1 MSVRSAGPPQA
12 STAPITGR
20 APQEATS
27 ARGGLKILHVLDHS
41 IPLHSGYTFRTLSIL
56 REQRRLGW
64 DTLHLTTP
72 KQGPTASSQD
82 DVDGMTFYR
91 TPNAEGAGLLTQM
104 RLTAN
109 RIGDIIRNHRPD
121 LIHAHSPV
129 LNALPSLWAGR
140 RHRLPV
146 VYEMRASWEDAA
158 VDHGTTVEG
167 SARYRLSR
175 ALESFALRQADQIT
189 TICEGLRGDIAMRG
203 ISKERITVIPNA
215 VDAAMFR
222 FGVDADPGLRRSLG
236 LDGATVIGF
245 AGSFYGYEG
254 LDLLLEAARRM
265 LPRHPNLRVLLVGGG
280 PQEHNLKAQAAAIGL
295 QDRVIFTGRVAHAD
309 VQRYYGLIDVLAYPR
324 LPIRLTELVTP
335 LKPLE
340 AMAQGRMFVASD
352 VGGHRE
358 LVRHGETGF
367 LFRAGDAAA
376 LETAIDDLLARREIW
391 PQIRLQARRFVES
404 ERTWAASVARYR
416 EVYQRALG
424 RYDHAQPIRI

>member
-12 STAPITGR
+12 STAPMAGS
-20 APQEATS
+20 ASQEVKS
-27 ARGGLKILHVLDHS
+27 AGAGLKILHVLDHS

-72 KQGPTASSQD
+72 KQGPTASLQD

-91 TPNAEGAGLLTQM
+91 TPTAEGAGLLTQM
-104 RLTAN
+104 RLTAS

-121 LIHAHSPV
+121 VIHAHSPV

-203 ISKERITVIPNA
+203 
-215 VDAAMFR
+215 
-222 FGVDADPGLRRSLG
+222 
-236 LDGATVIGF
+236 
-245 AGSFYGYEG
+245 
-254 LDLLLEAARRM
+254 
-265 LPRHPNLRVLLVGGG
+265 
-280 PQEHNLKAQAAAIGL
+280 
-295 QDRVIFTGRVAHAD
+295 
-309 VQRYYGLIDVLAYPR
+309 
-324 LPIRLTELVTP
+324 
-335 LKPLE
+335 
-340 AMAQGRMFVASD
+340 
-352 VGGHRE
+352 
-358 LVRHGETGF
+358 
-367 LFRAGDAAA
+367 
-376 LETAIDDLLARREIW
+376 
-391 PQIRLQARRFVES
+391 
-404 ERTWAASVARYR
+404 
-416 EVYQRALG
+416 
-424 RYDHAQPIRI
+424 

>member
-1 MSVRSAGPPQA
+1 MTLR
-12 STAPITGR
+12 
-20 APQEATS
+20 
-27 ARGGLKILHVLDHS
+27 ILHVLDHS
-41 IPLHSGYTFRTLSIL
+41 IPLHSGYTFRTLSVL
-56 REQRRLGW
+56 REQRKLGW
-64 DTLHLTTP
+64 ETFHLTTP
-72 KQGPTASSQD
+72 KHGPNASLQD

-91 TPNAEGAGLLTQM
+91 TPSAEGASLLTQM
-104 RLTAN
+104 RLTAT
-109 RIGDIIRNHRPD
+109 RLADIIRITKPD
-121 LIHAHSPV
+121 VIHAHSPV

-167 SARYRLSR
+167 SLRYRLSR
-175 ALESFALRQADQIT
+175 ALETFALRQADQIT
-189 TICEGLRGDIAMRG
+189 TICEGLRNDIVARG
-203 ISKERITVIPNA
+203 IANERITVIPNA

-222 FGVDADPGLRRSLG
+222 FGVEADPNLRRSLG

-280 PQEHNLKAQAAAIGL
+280 PQESNLKEQAAAAGL
-295 QDRVIFTGRVAHAD
+295 DGRVIFTGRVAHAD

-367 LFRAGDAAA
+367 LFPAGDAGA
-376 LETAIDDLLARREIW
+376 LEKAMDEVLAQRQMW

-404 ERTWAASVARYR
+404 ERTWAASVARYSD
-416 EVYQRALG
+416 VYQRALS
-424 RYDHAQPIRI
+424 RYDDTQLIRT

>member
-1 MSVRSAGPPQA
+1 MSLR
-12 STAPITGR
+12 
-20 APQEATS
+20 
-27 ARGGLKILHVLDHS
+27 ILHVLDHS
-41 IPLHSGYTFRTLSIL
+41 VPLHSGYTFRTLSIL
-56 REQRRLGW
+56 REQRKLGW
-64 DTLHLTTP
+64 ETFHLTTP
-72 KQGPTASSQD
+72 KQGPSASLQE
-82 DVDGMTFYR
+82 DVEGMTFYR
-91 TPNAEGAGLLTQM
+91 TPSTEAAGLLTQM

-109 RIGDIIRNHRPD
+109 RLGEVIRITKPD
-121 LIHAHSPV
+121 VIHAHSPV
-129 LNALPSLWAGR
+129 LNVLPSLWVGR
-140 RHRLPV
+140 RRRLPV

-167 SARYRLSR
+167 SVRYRLSR

-203 ISKERITVIPNA
+203 IPNERITVIPNA
-215 VDAAMFR
+215 VDATLFQ
-222 FGVDADPGLRRSLG
+222 FGLEADPNLRRSLG

-254 LDLLLEAARRM
+254 LDLLLESARRM

-280 PQEHNLKAQAAAIGL
+280 PQESNLKAQAAGAGL
-295 QDRVIFTGRVAHAD
+295 QDRVIFTGRVGHAE
-309 VQRYYGLIDVLAYPR
+309 VQRYYELIDVLAYPR

-367 LFRAGDAAA
+367 LFRAGDATA
-376 LETAIDDLLARREIW
+376 LETAIEEVLAQREMW
-391 PQIRLQARRFVES
+391 PQIRMQARRFVEL
-404 ERTWAASVARYR
+404 ERTWTASVARYR
-416 EVYQRALG
+416 EVYQRALAC
-424 RYDHAQPIRI
+424 YDRTQPARA

>member
-1 MSVRSAGPPQA
+1 MSLR
-12 STAPITGR
+12 
-20 APQEATS
+20 
-27 ARGGLKILHVLDHS
+27 ILHVLDHS

-56 REQRRLGW
+56 REQRKLGW
-64 DTLHLTTP
+64 ETVHLTTP
-72 KQGPTASSQD
+72 KHGPCAHREET
-82 DVDGMTFYR
+82 VDGLTFYR
-91 TPNAEGAGLLTQM
+91 TPSAKGAGLLTQM

-109 RIGDIIRNHRPD
+109 RLSEVIGATKPD

-129 LNALPSLWAGR
+129 LNALPSLWVGR
-140 RHRLPV
+140 RQRLPV

-158 VDHGTTVEG
+158 VDHGTTLEG
-167 SARYRLSR
+167 SLRYRMSR

-189 TICEGLRGDIAMRG
+189 TICEGLRGDIAGRG
-203 ISKERITVIPNA
+203 IPDERITVIPNA
-215 VDAAMFR
+215 VDASLFR

-280 PQEHNLKAQAAAIGL
+280 PQEQNLKAQAAAAGL
-295 QDRVIFTGRVAHAD
+295 ESRVIFTGRVAHAD
-309 VQRYYGLIDVLAYPR
+309 VQRYYELIDVLAYPR

-367 LFRAGDAAA
+367 LFPAGDAAA
-376 LETAIDDLLARREIW
+376 LETAIDQVLARREMW
-391 PQIRLQARRFVES
+391 PRIRQQARRFVES
-404 ERTWAASVARYR
+404 ERTWASSVARYGD
-416 EVYQRALG
+416 VYRRALG
-424 RYDHAQPIRI
+424 RYDRAQLIRT